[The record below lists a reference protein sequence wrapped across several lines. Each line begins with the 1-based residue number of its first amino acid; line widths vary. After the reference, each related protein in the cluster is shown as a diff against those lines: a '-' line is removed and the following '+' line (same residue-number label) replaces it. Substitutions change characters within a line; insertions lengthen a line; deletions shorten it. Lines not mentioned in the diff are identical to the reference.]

1 MARPR
6 SPLDTLHQAAQVFAR
21 HPREKVGWKR
31 ERLLAV
37 KLGLEGTLSSKAI
50 AAQLGHSQTTLTT
63 WFNLY
68 RQGGI
73 DALLEQKPRGK
84 GFAPELDASRMQE
97 LAAELEKG
105 RWRTAKEAHAWL
117 KERFGVK
124 FGLSYTYRC
133 LKKLGGRLKVTR
145 PCHTK
150 KDPLKVVAFKETL
163 AQKLMDLELPRDR
176 PVRLWIYDEARYG
189 LAPVTRRMWTTRG
202 TEVVCPV
209 NKQYKWGYVFG
220 ALQVGGAGCEFLLS
234 PTVSKE
240 ADRSFLE
247 QISRRDPDA
256 MHVVI
261 GDGAGFHH
269 REKGPLEAVPKNVR
283 ILTLPP
289 YSPELNP
296 VEKLWDIMKDSLC
309 NRVYETL
316 EEVEKDIT
324 RVLKGYW
331 EDGRKVFSLIGNGYL
346 LSKLNAI

>member
-6 SPLDTLHQAAQVFAR
+6 NPLDPLNQGAQVLAL
-21 HPREKVGWKR
+21 HPREKVGWRR

-37 KLGLEGTLSSKAI
+37 KLGLEGELSSKAI
-50 AAQLGHSQTTLTT
+50 AAQLGHSQTTLTA

-73 DALLEQKPRGK
+73 AGLLEQKQRGK
-84 GFAPELDASRMQE
+84 GFAPELDERQMQE
-97 LAAELEKG
+97 LAAELKKG
-105 RWRTAKEAHAWL
+105 RWRTAKEAYSWL
-117 KERFGVK
+117 KEHFGVK
-124 FGLSYTYRC
+124 FSLPHTYRC

-145 PCHTK
+145 PSHTK

-163 AQKLMDLELPRDR
+163 AQKLMDLQLPRDR
-176 PVRLWIYDEARYG
+176 PLRLWIYDEARYG

-220 ALQVGGAGCEFLLS
+220 ALQIGGVGCEFLFS

-240 ADRSFLE
+240 ADRSFLA
-247 QISRRDPDA
+247 QISQRDPDA

-269 REKGPLEAVPKNVR
+269 REKDPQEKLPKNVR

-296 VEKLWDIMKDSLC
+296 VEKLWDIMKDGLC

-324 RVLKGYW
+324 QVLKGYW
-331 EDGRKVFSLIGNGYL
+331 EDGRKVFSLIGKGYL